1 MNRNSHRSSS
11 TAGEEA
17 LDKFYKVTKILG
29 VILTLLFTTGAIAS
43 VVIVGH
49 TRIEEQQKQILQIR
63 AGQEQSMADRSKLRQ
78 DINDLDKVFMEVKTD
93 VKWIRETMER
103 RQPN

>member
-1 MNRNSHRSSS
+1 MDR
-11 TAGEEA
+11 
-17 LDKFYKVTKILG
+17 FYKLTKIVG
-29 VILTLLFTTGAIAS
+29 VIFTLLFTTGAVAS

-49 TRIEEQQKQILQIR
+49 TRIEEQQNQILQIR
-63 AGQEQSMADRSKLRQ
+63 SGQEQSMADRSKLRQ
-78 DINDLDKVFMEVKTD
+78 DINDLDKMFMEVKTD